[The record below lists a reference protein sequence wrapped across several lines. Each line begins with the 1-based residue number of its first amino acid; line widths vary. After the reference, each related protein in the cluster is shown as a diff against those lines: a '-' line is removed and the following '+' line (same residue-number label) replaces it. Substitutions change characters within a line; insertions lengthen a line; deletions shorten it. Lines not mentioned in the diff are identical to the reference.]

1 MHSRPALLAQSS
13 ALRIP
18 GAAAVNS
25 SSIISILDWSATMKA
40 KRIGLFFLLV
50 IAVGA
55 SASWFWLTRIPQA
68 RAFTPP
74 PLTQWVPSGPRT
86 ASLNHNTVNPVPDAF
101 HTMHVGASNSD
112 EVWSVVAPV
121 YELDW
126 VAEPEM
132 FIAEGPTFDN
142 AGNLYFSPNNPRDDI
157 SLVALDRLTGKRRW
171 VVPGKGDGAGC
182 GAPLVLNDPDKL
194 GAQLVYHSTY
204 TEAMALRPD
213 GTRVWSVPTGLTLP
227 PRKLGER
234 SQTHVWGMN
243 YHPQA
248 DAVFAVTMDGWVY
261 AHDRLTGAPLL
272 AAPYQLP
279 GVPAPNIAARIPPW
293 LMKLANQE
301 TNAVFGVTDD
311 GLGLFTSVLDV
322 IYGNGV
328 RVANFYAIDQNS
340 GSIFIAATAPDEQD
354 GKVDGVADNGAL
366 YRLELSGD
374 KKSGYQLKI
383 ANTYYFSG
391 GTGST
396 PTVSADGEL
405 VAVSDDNGNV
415 IALDKRLKEIWR
427 VNVGAQI
434 AASIAVSAN
443 NSEMYAVT
451 GLDIIKLR
459 NNGKAASIV
468 WRAKLDAY
476 PGFDNFNALT
486 PTIAANG
493 ILISVG
499 GGRAIGGTQLLSKF
513 GSGVLDRETGVLRWF
528 AQGREESIAVS
539 AMGPDGAP
547 YTAGS
552 PIRRAVAR
560 GLLGDRSP
568 PLVGGITRYKPI
580 HNDLL
585 VRDAVCAASNLGLRM
600 QATDPANMASRRDD
614 LAQIAVLLNQSTQA
628 VVSGAQNKEFT
639 PQKAAEL
646 TKALDTIRAKSIAR
660 DDDAVAL
667 DLKAI
672 CVASSSK

>member
-1 MHSRPALLAQSS
+1 
-13 ALRIP
+13 
-18 GAAAVNS
+18 
-25 SSIISILDWSATMKA
+25 MKA
-40 KRIGLFFLLV
+40 KRIATFFLLV

-55 SASWFWLTRIPQA
+55 SAFWFWLTRIPQA
-68 RAFTPP
+68 RPFTPP
-74 PLTQWVPSGPRT
+74 PLTQWVPSGPRA
-86 ASLNHNTVNPVPDAF
+86 ASLNHNAVNPVPDAF

-112 EVWSVVAPV
+112 EVWSVVAPA
-121 YELDW
+121 YEFDW

-182 GAPLVLNDPDKL
+182 GAPLVLNDPDKA
-194 GAQLVYHSTY
+194 GTQLVYHSTY

-227 PRKLGER
+227 ARKTGER

-248 DAVFAVTMDGWVY
+248 DAVFAVTMNGWVY
-261 AHDRLTGAPLL
+261 AHDRVTGAPLL
-272 AAPYQLP
+272 AAPFQLP
-279 GVPAPNIAARIPPW
+279 GVPAPNIAARIPSW
-293 LMKLANQE
+293 LMKLANLE
-301 TNAVFGVTDD
+301 TDATFGVTSD

-340 GSIFIAATAPDEQD
+340 GSLFIAATAPDEQD
-354 GKVDGVADNGAL
+354 GKVDGAADNGAI
-366 YRLELSGD
+366 YRLELVGNRQV
-374 KKSGYQLKI
+374 GYQLTI
-383 ANTYYFSG
+383 ADTYYFTG

-405 VAVSDDNGNV
+405 VVVSDDNGNV
-415 IALDKRLKEIWR
+415 IALNKHLKEIWR
-427 VNVGAQI
+427 VNVGAQV
-434 AASIAVSAN
+434 AASIAVSADN
-443 NSEMYAVT
+443 AEMYAVT
-451 GLDIIKLR
+451 ALDIIKLR
-459 NNGKAASIV
+459 NKGSAASIV

-493 ILISVG
+493 ILISIG

-513 GSGVLDRETGVLRWF
+513 GSGVLDRETGELRWC
-528 AQGREESIAVS
+528 AEGREESIAVS

-560 GLLGDRSP
+560 GLMGDHLP

-580 HNDLL
+580 RNDLL
-585 VRDAVCAASNLGLRM
+585 VRDAVCAAGNLATRM
-600 QATDPANMASRRDD
+600 QATSAAHAGSKRDD
-614 LAQIAVLLNQSTQA
+614 LAQISVLLNQATQTI
-628 VVSGAQNKEFT
+628 SGAVRQQELTAQRASELTEAIDNIRTNFAARNDT
-639 PQKAAEL
+639 AGALGLKAA
-646 TKALDTIRAKSIAR
+646 
-660 DDDAVAL
+660 
-667 DLKAI
+667 
-672 CVASSSK
+672 CVAASQK

>member
-1 MHSRPALLAQSS
+1 M
-13 ALRIP
+13 
-18 GAAAVNS
+18 N
-25 SSIISILDWSATMKA
+25 A
-40 KRIGLFFLLV
+40 KRIVLFLLLAIIV
-50 IAVGA
+50 SVTVF
-55 SASWFWLTRIPQA
+55 WLWLTRIPEV
-68 RAFTPP
+68 RSFTPP
-74 PLTQWVPSGPRT
+74 ALTQWMPTGPRT
-86 ASLNHNTVNPVPDAF
+86 ASLNHNAVNPLPDGF

-121 YELDW
+121 FELDW
-126 VAEPEM
+126 LAEPDM

-157 SLVALDRLTGKRRW
+157 SLVALDSRTGKRRW
-171 VVPGKGDGAGC
+171 VIPGKGDGAGC
-182 GAPLVLNDPDKL
+182 GAPLVLNDPDKP
-194 GAQLVYHSTY
+194 GTQLVYHSTY

-213 GTRVWSVPTGLTLP
+213 GSKIWSVPTGLTLP
-227 PRKLGER
+227 PRKAGER

-248 DAVFAVTMDGWVY
+248 DAVFAVTMNAWVY

-272 AAPYQLP
+272 AAPFQLP
-279 GVPAPNIAARIPPW
+279 GVPAKNITPRIPPW

-301 TNAVFGVTDD
+301 TNATFGVTGD

-354 GKVDGVADNGAL
+354 GKRDGVADNGAL
-366 YRLELSGD
+366 YRLELIGD
-374 KKSGYQLKI
+374 KQAGYQLKV
-383 ANTYYFSG
+383 ADTYYFSG

-396 PTVSADGEL
+396 PTLSADGEL
-405 VAVSDDNGNV
+405 VVVSDDNGNV

-427 VNVGAQI
+427 VNVGAQV
-434 AASIAVSAN
+434 AASIAVSASN
-443 NSEMYAVT
+443 GEMYAVT
-451 GLDIIKLR
+451 ALDIVKLR
-459 NNGKAASIV
+459 NHGSDASIV

-499 GGRAIGGTQLLSKF
+499 GGRAIGATQLLSKF
-513 GSGVLDRETGVLRWF
+513 GSGVLDRETGDLRWF
-528 AQGREESIAVS
+528 AEGREESIAVS
-539 AMGPDGAP
+539 SMGPDGAP

-560 GLLGDRSP
+560 GLMGDRLP

-580 HNDLL
+580 RNDLL
-585 VRDAVCAASNLGLRM
+585 ARDAICAAGNLATRM
-600 QATDPANMASRRDD
+600 LATDPANAASRRDD
-614 LAQIAVLLNQSTQA
+614 LAQISVLLNQATQTI
-628 VVSGAQNKEFT
+628 VGAIGRNEFT
-639 PQKAAEL
+639 PQVAGEL
-646 TKALDTIRAKSIAR
+646 TIAIDRARTSIDLRNESAG
-660 DDDAVAL
+660 VSE
-667 DLKAI
+667 LKAM
-672 CVASSSK
+672 CTSATQ

>member
-1 MHSRPALLAQSS
+1 MKIRN
-13 ALRIP
+13 IVF
-18 GAAAVNS
+18 AVA
-25 SSIISILDWSATMKA
+25 ILVL
-40 KRIGLFFLLV
+40 I
-50 IAVGA
+50 GA
-55 SASWFWLTRIPQA
+55 SAFWFWLTRIPQA
-68 RAFTPP
+68 RSFVPP
-74 PLTQWVPSGPRT
+74 SATQWLPSGPRT
-86 ASLNHNTVNPVPDAF
+86 ASLNTNAVNPVPDGF

-112 EVWSVVAPV
+112 EVWSVVAPA
-121 YELDW
+121 YALDW

-182 GAPLVLNDPDKL
+182 GAPLVLNDPDKA
-194 GAQLVYHSTY
+194 GTQLVYHSTY
-204 TEAMALRPD
+204 TDAMALRPD

-227 PRKLGER
+227 TRKPGER

-248 DAVFAVTMDGWVY
+248 DAVFAVTMNGWVY

-272 AAPYQLP
+272 AAPFQLP
-279 GVPAPNIAARIPPW
+279 GVPAPNIAARIPSW

-301 TNAVFGVTDD
+301 TNATFGITSD

-354 GKVDGVADNGAL
+354 GKVDGAADNGAL
-366 YRLELSGD
+366 YRLELTGD
-374 KKSGYQLKI
+374 KKNGYQLKI
-383 ANTYYFSG
+383 ADTYYFSG

-405 VAVSDDNGNV
+405 VVVSDDNGNV

-427 VNVGAQI
+427 INVGAQV
-434 AASIAVSAN
+434 AASVAVSAN
-443 NSEMYAVT
+443 NAEMYAVT
-451 GLDIIKLR
+451 ALDIIKLR
-459 NNGKAASIV
+459 NNGSTASIV

-493 ILISVG
+493 ILISLG
-499 GGRAIGGTQLLSKF
+499 GGRRIGGTQLLSKF
-513 GSGVLDRETGVLRWF
+513 GSGVLDRETGALRWF
-528 AQGREESIAVS
+528 AEGREESIAVS
-539 AMGPDGAP
+539 SMGPDGAP

-560 GLLGDRSP
+560 SLMGDSLP

-580 HNDLL
+580 HSDLL
-585 VRDAVCAASNLGLRM
+585 VRDAVCAASNLASRM
-600 QATDPANMASRRDD
+600 QSTDYAHTASKRDD
-614 LAQIAVLLNQSTQA
+614 LAQISVLLNQSTRA
-628 VVSGAQNKEFT
+628 IVSDTAHKEFT
-639 PQKAAEL
+639 SQRATGLTDELNAVRAEFDTRDHVAA
-646 TKALDTIRAKSIAR
+646 ALRLKTLCLASRAR
-660 DDDAVAL
+660 
-667 DLKAI
+667 
-672 CVASSSK
+672 